1 MFPGLDSFVLAS
13 LEMGDKRQHEKIIF
27 VGSLLGF
34 LWQEPQFQAGKAPV
48 SKKLKWKGNVSTV
61 FITACLIHAVSN
73 L

>member
-48 SKKLKWKGNVSTV
+48 SKKLK
-61 FITACLIHAVSN
+61 
-73 L
+73 